1 VQSVCV
7 ATTVRVGNHL
17 LTAAEQA
24 AGAPQRLPFVDADG
38 APVDPDSVA
47 LLLTAPTGTTR
58 SFAWPTAG
66 GQDTGV
72 LTRQEVGRFF
82 VDWTP
87 DDPEDGVW
95 RWALAG
101 GMTLDSSQSD
111 QDVFF
116 VRRGITPA
124 PAGP

>member
-1 VQSVCV
+1 V

-17 LTAAEQA
+17 LTAQEQA
-24 AGAPQRLPFVDADG
+24 AGAPQRLPFVDENG

-58 SFAWPTAG
+58 SFGYPTAG
-66 GQDTGV
+66 PEDAGV
-72 LTRQEVGRFF
+72 LEQQETGRFY

-87 DDPEDGVW
+87 EEAEDGVW

-101 GMTLDSSQSD
+101 AMELGTSQSD

-116 VRRGITPA
+116 VRRGITP
-124 PAGP
+124 GPGSP

>member
-1 VQSVCV
+1 MQSVCV

-17 LTAAEQA
+17 LTPAEQA
-24 AGAPQRLPFVDADG
+24 AGVPQRLPFVDADG
-38 APVDPDSVA
+38 QPVDPDSVA

-58 SFAWPTAG
+58 SFAWPTQGAE
-66 GQDTGV
+66 DTGL
-72 LTRQEVGRFF
+72 LTRQEVGRFYA
-82 VDWTP
+82 DWTP

-101 GMTLDSSQSD
+101 GMTLGASQSD

-116 VRRGITPA
+116 VRRGITPEPVGA
-124 PAGP
+124 